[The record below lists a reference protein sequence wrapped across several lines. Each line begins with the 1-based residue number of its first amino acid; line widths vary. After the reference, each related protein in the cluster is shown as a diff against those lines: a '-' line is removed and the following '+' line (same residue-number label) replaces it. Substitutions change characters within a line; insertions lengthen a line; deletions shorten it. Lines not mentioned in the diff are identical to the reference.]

1 MFGQTTCFRK
11 EVSV

>member
-1 MFGQTTCFRK
+1 MFGQTMCFRK